1 MSCSNGQ
8 VWSSKW
14 PRRSLTK
21 PVKLGTPRALS
32 ALPGVSESGH
42 EAAWPHRF
50 AKKSGG
56 LKVIDLANIMHKA
69 FAKASNY
76 TINRPEKLRYPGHII
91 SLGIV
96 TMLHVS
102 SAVSPPCASY
112 VEANSD
118 IAETENSDRHWFS
131 DHLGAGKVMTST
143 HCKLM
148 EAIHNTEERACCCLV
163 LNKLI
168 HPRTSK
174 QFVLQEHHLRMFQ
187 N

>member
-1 MSCSNGQ
+1 
-8 VWSSKW
+8 
-14 PRRSLTK
+14 
-21 PVKLGTPRALS
+21 
-32 ALPGVSESGH
+32 
-42 EAAWPHRF
+42 
-50 AKKSGG
+50 
-56 LKVIDLANIMHKA
+56 MHKA